1 MKKELEQH
9 ILKIGHLNDGIEK
22 EVNEILKLLDEED
35 SNVWKWRIETHRLKL
50 LSYYKDFARRR
61 YNRGGKYMYQG

>member
-35 SNVWKWRIETHRLKL
+35 SNV
-50 LSYYKDFARRR
+50 
-61 YNRGGKYMYQG
+61 